1 MERDQSELSEMGS
14 ACLFTVAMVTRFIK
28 TGRVT
33 PFWKLDGS
41 VDDAFTSYMH
51 EPQMWAGALVL
62 FELICTIV

>member
-1 MERDQSELSEMGS
+1 MAKNTGKVREFCQSGKVGTL
-14 ACLFTVAMVTRFIK
+14 
-28 TGRVT
+28 
-33 PFWKLDGS
+33 